1 MERHKT
7 VEAYLDS
14 RKTFAKELRRLR
26 EIMASTPLT
35 EEVKWG
41 APAYTYKGKNLVGIA
56 GFKEHFSLWFHQG
69 ALLADEAGVLSSS
82 GETKA
87 KAMRQWRFTS
97 AKEIKVRTI
106 KAYVKEAMA
115 LVDAGQEIKPERGK
129 AVTIPPELGAA
140 LKKSQPLTKAFEA
153 LPPGKQREYAA
164 HIADAKRPET
174 KQSRLKK
181 ITPMIRAGA
190 GLHDKYRSC

>member
-1 MERHKT
+1 MDRHKT

-56 GFKEHFSLWFHQG
+56 GFNEHFSLWFHQG

-87 KAMRQWRFTS
+87 KALRQWRFTS

-115 LVDAGQEIKPERGK
+115 LVDAGQEIKPVRGK
-129 AVTIPPELGAA
+129 AVAIPPELSAA
-140 LKKSQPLTKAFEA
+140 LKKSKPLAKAFDA
-153 LPPGKQREYAA
+153 LTPGKQREYAA

-174 KQSRLKK
+174 KLSRLKK
-181 ITPMIRAGA
+181 IDPMIRAGG
-190 GLHDKYRSC
+190 GLHDKYRGG